1 MLRCC
6 FYTGEE
12 TLIKNTTAMKN
23 EILELEKQYW
33 AAMAAHDLNT
43 VTKLTHFPC
52 ILTAKNGV
60 REVDEKAFQEG
71 FEQAKEMEMKIVGIT
86 DEKVQM
92 LSDDYGIIG
101 YTVEIEHVVKAE
113 TTRSKAACSS
123 AWIKEEGEWK
133 CALHTETEINP

>member
-1 MLRCC
+1 
-6 FYTGEE
+6 
-12 TLIKNTTAMKN
+12 MKN

-33 AAMAAHDLNT
+33 AAMAAHDFHT

-71 FEQAKEMEMKIVGIT
+71 FEQAKEMEMKIIGIT

-113 TTRSKAACSS
+113 TTRSKAACGS
-123 AWIKEEGEWK
+123 AWIKEDGEWK
-133 CALHTETEINP
+133 CALHSETEINQ